1 MRRCGKKVWQKL
13 KKWLKLFPVLG
24 YNKDKRYEGGENM
37 TITITPQGA
46 AWFIIAV
53 LAMVLLVY
61 LILLLRKLIGTLK
74 KVDLLLD
81 DSKIITEVASRR
93 TTDVDGMVD
102 GVVEAVG
109 IMTDAVKGNQNIAKA
124 ASSVVNAAA
133 TCAGIIKGK
142 NADAKKDK

>member
-1 MRRCGKKVWQKL
+1 
-13 KKWLKLFPVLG
+13 
-24 YNKDKRYEGGENM
+24 M
-37 TITITPQGA
+37 TITITPQGV

-74 KVDLLLD
+74 KVDLLLE
-81 DSKIITEVASRR
+81 DSKTITEVASRR
-93 TTDVDGMVD
+93 TTDVDNMVD

-133 TCAGIIKGK
+133 TCVGMIRGK
-142 NADAKKDK
+142 DADEKKDK

>member
-1 MRRCGKKVWQKL
+1 
-13 KKWLKLFPVLG
+13 
-24 YNKDKRYEGGENM
+24 M

-74 KVDLLLD
+74 KVDLLLE

-133 TCAGIIKGK
+133 TCVGIIKGK

>member
-1 MRRCGKKVWQKL
+1 
-13 KKWLKLFPVLG
+13 
-24 YNKDKRYEGGENM
+24 M
-37 TITITPQGA
+37 TITVTPQGA

-74 KVDLLLD
+74 KVDLLLE
-81 DSKIITEVASRR
+81 DSKVITEVASRR

-133 TCAGIIKGK
+133 ACAGIIKGK